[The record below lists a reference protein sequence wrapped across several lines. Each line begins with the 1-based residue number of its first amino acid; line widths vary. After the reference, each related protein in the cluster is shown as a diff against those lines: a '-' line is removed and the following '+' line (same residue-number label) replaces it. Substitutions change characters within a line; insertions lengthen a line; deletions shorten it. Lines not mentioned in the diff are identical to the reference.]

1 MQQRQQTGGRGRAY
15 IFLGVSVVAAALAV
29 FLVVQ
34 LLRRAENQL
43 AEASK
48 PQETVDVVVAARN
61 LYMGLPIGEDD
72 VAVVK
77 LVPEIVP
84 ADVTFTSKDAVMGRI
99 PKERVLAQE
108 ILRAE
113 RLARAE
119 SGVGLNA
126 LITPGKRAVS
136 IAVKAEEAVA
146 GFIQPLNY
154 VDVIVV
160 IKPDDKE
167 AVNSRAVSKILLQG
181 IKVLAIGDSMQGNY
195 GDETEKGDAKGKKA
209 TTKKKQQSKSAG
221 VVKGKRTV
229 TLEVTPEEA
238 EQIALAQAK
247 GDIVLALRADIDI
260 NQITTNGKRVDSL
273 IGLDDPEAAPPSP
286 IKPRTGG
293 RTSRPTKPTTEAP
306 AVGAEVIQGDDK
318 TDYTVGEDGR
328 VIEEGRRGR
337 R

>member
-15 IFLGVSVVAAALAV
+15 LFLGVSVVAAALAV

-43 AEASK
+43 EEASK
-48 PQETVDVVVAARN
+48 PQETVDVVVATRN

-84 ADVTFTSKDAVMGRI
+84 ADVTFTSKDAVLGRI

-113 RLARAE
+113 RLARRE

-126 LITPGKRAVS
+126 LILPGKRAVS

-160 IKPDDKE
+160 IKPDDKD
-167 AVNSRAVSKILLQG
+167 ALNTRAVSKILLQG
-181 IKVLAIGDSMQGNY
+181 IKVLAIGDSLNGNY
-195 GDETEKGDAKGKKA
+195 GDEEVKGSEKGS
-209 TTKKKQQSKSAG
+209 KKKSKPTKNTG

-229 TLEVTPEEA
+229 TLEVTPGEA
-238 EQIALAQAK
+238 EQLALAQAK
-247 GDIVLALRADIDI
+247 GEIVLALRADIDI
-260 NQITTNGKRVDSL
+260 NRVEENGVIVDEL
-273 IGLDDPEAAPPSP
+273 IGLDRRVTPPGPMKST
-286 IKPRTGG
+286 RG
-293 RTSRPTKPTTEAP
+293 TSSKSTKPDPVNTTEAQ
-306 AVGAEVIQGDDK
+306 VIQGSS
-318 TDYTVGEDGR
+318 TTGYTVGEDGK
-328 VIEEGRRGR
+328 VIEDKGRKGR
-337 R
+337 

>member
-15 IFLGVSVVAAALAV
+15 LFLGVSVVAAALAV

-34 LLRRAENQL
+34 LLRRAETQL
-43 AEASK
+43 EEASK
-48 PQETVDVVVAARN
+48 PQETVDVVVATRN

-84 ADVTFTSKDAVMGRI
+84 ADVTYTSKDAVLGRI

-113 RLARAE
+113 RLARRE

-126 LITPGKRAVS
+126 LILPGKRAVS

-160 IKPDDKE
+160 IKPDDKD
-167 AVNSRAVSKILLQG
+167 ALNTRAVSKILLQG
-181 IKVLAIGDSMQGNY
+181 IKVLAIGDSLNGNY
-195 GDETEKGDAKGKKA
+195 GDEEEKGAEKGAKS
-209 TTKKKQQSKSAG
+209 KKKKPTKNTG

-229 TLEVTPEEA
+229 TLEVTPGEA
-238 EQIALAQAK
+238 EQLALAQAK

-260 NQITTNGKRVDSL
+260 NRVEENGVIVDEL
-273 IGLDDPEAAPPSP
+273 IGLDRNVAPPSP
-286 IKPRTGG
+286 MKSTRGKTNGGSKKPD
-293 RTSRPTKPTTEAP
+293 PVTTEAQ
-306 AVGAEVIQGDDK
+306 VIQGSS
-318 TDYTVGEDGR
+318 TTGYTVGEDGK
-328 VIEEGRRGR
+328 VIEEKGRKGR
-337 R
+337 

>member
-15 IFLGVSVVAAALAV
+15 LFLGVSVVAAALAV

-34 LLRRAENQL
+34 LLRRAETQL
-43 AEASK
+43 EEASK
-48 PQETVDVVVAARN
+48 PQETVDVVVATRN

-84 ADVTFTSKDAVMGRI
+84 ADVTYTSKDAVLGRI

-113 RLARAE
+113 RLARRE

-126 LITPGKRAVS
+126 LILPGKRAVS

-160 IKPDDKE
+160 IKPDDKD
-167 AVNSRAVSKILLQG
+167 ALNTRAVSKILLQG
-181 IKVLAIGDSMQGNY
+181 IKVLAIGDSLNGNY
-195 GDETEKGDAKGKKA
+195 GDEEDKGAEKGAKS
-209 TTKKKQQSKSAG
+209 KKKQPNKNTG

-229 TLEVTPEEA
+229 TLEVTPGEA
-238 EQIALAQAK
+238 EQLALAQAK

-260 NQITTNGKRVDSL
+260 NRVEENGVIVDEL
-273 IGLDDPEAAPPSP
+273 IGLDRRIAPPSP
-286 IKPRTGG
+286 MKSTRGKTGSGSKKPD
-293 RTSRPTKPTTEAP
+293 PVTTEAQ
-306 AVGAEVIQGDDK
+306 VIQGSS
-318 TDYTVGEDGR
+318 TTGYTVGEDGK
-328 VIEEGRRGR
+328 VIEEKGRKGR
-337 R
+337 

>member
-15 IFLGVSVVAAALAV
+15 LFLGVSVVAAALAV

-43 AEASK
+43 EEASK
-48 PQETVDVVVAARN
+48 PQETVDVVVATRN

-84 ADVTFTSKDAVMGRI
+84 ADVTFTSKDAVLGRI

-113 RLARAE
+113 RLARRE

-126 LITPGKRAVS
+126 LILPGKRAVS

-160 IKPDDKE
+160 IKPDDKD
-167 AVNSRAVSKILLQG
+167 ALNTRAVSKILLQG
-181 IKVLAIGDSMQGNY
+181 IKVLAIGDSLNGNY
-195 GDETEKGDAKGKKA
+195 GDEEEKGSEKGA
-209 TTKKKQQSKSAG
+209 KKKNKPTKNTG

-229 TLEVTPEEA
+229 TLEVTPGEA
-238 EQIALAQAK
+238 EQLALAQAK
-247 GDIVLALRADIDI
+247 GEIVLALRADIDI
-260 NQITTNGKRVDSL
+260 NRVEENGVIVDEL
-273 IGLDDPEAAPPSP
+273 IGLDRRVAPPSP
-286 IKPRTGG
+286 MKSTRGSKGSSGPKTPD
-293 RTSRPTKPTTEAP
+293 TVTTEAQ
-306 AVGAEVIQGDDK
+306 VIQGSS
-318 TDYTVGEDGR
+318 TTGYTVGEDGK
-328 VIEEGRRGR
+328 VIEDKGRKGR
-337 R
+337 

>member
-15 IFLGVSVVAAALAV
+15 LFLGVSVVAAALAV

-43 AEASK
+43 EEASK
-48 PQETVDVVVAARN
+48 PQETVDVVVATRN

-84 ADVTFTSKDAVMGRI
+84 ADVTFTSKDAVLGRI

-113 RLARAE
+113 RLARRE

-126 LITPGKRAVS
+126 LILPGKRAIS

-160 IKPDDKE
+160 IKPDDKD
-167 AVNSRAVSKILLQG
+167 ALNTRAVSKILLQG
-181 IKVLAIGDSMQGNY
+181 IKVLAIGDSLNGNY
-195 GDETEKGDAKGKKA
+195 GDEEVKGSEKGAKAKK
-209 TTKKKQQSKSAG
+209 TKPAKNTG

-229 TLEVTPEEA
+229 TLEVTPGEA
-238 EQIALAQAK
+238 EQLALAQAK
-247 GDIVLALRADIDI
+247 GEVVLALRADIDI
-260 NQITTNGKRVDSL
+260 NRVEENGVIVDEL
-273 IGLDDPEAAPPSP
+273 IGLDRREAAPPSP
-286 IKPRTGG
+286 MKSTRSGGNSGSKKPD
-293 RTSRPTKPTTEAP
+293 PATTEAQ
-306 AVGAEVIQGDDK
+306 VIQGSS
-318 TDYTVGEDGR
+318 TTGYTVGEDGK
-328 VIEEGRRGR
+328 VIEDKGRKGR
-337 R
+337 

>member
-15 IFLGVSVVAAALAV
+15 LFLGVSVVAAALAV

-43 AEASK
+43 EEASK
-48 PQETVDVVVAARN
+48 PQETVDVVVATRN

-84 ADVTFTSKDAVMGRI
+84 ADVTFTSKDAVLGRI

-113 RLARAE
+113 RLARRE

-126 LITPGKRAVS
+126 LILPGKRAVS

-160 IKPDDKE
+160 IKPDDKD
-167 AVNSRAVSKILLQG
+167 ALNTRAVSKILLQG
-181 IKVLAIGDSMQGNY
+181 IKVLAIGDSLNGNY
-195 GDETEKGDAKGKKA
+195 GDEQEKGSEKGAK
-209 TTKKKQQSKSAG
+209 TKKTKPSKNTG
-221 VVKGKRTV
+221 VVKGKRTI
-229 TLEVTPEEA
+229 TLEVTPGEA
-238 EQIALAQAK
+238 EQLALAQAK
-247 GDIVLALRADIDI
+247 GEIVLALRADIDI
-260 NQITTNGKRVDSL
+260 NRVEENGVIVDEL
-273 IGLDDPEAAPPSP
+273 IGLERNTAPPSP
-286 IKPRTGG
+286 MKSTRGRSSGNSKPDAT
-293 RTSRPTKPTTEAP
+293 PTTEAQ
-306 AVGAEVIQGDDK
+306 VIQGSN
-318 TDYTVGEDGR
+318 TTGYTVGEDGK
-328 VIEEGRRGR
+328 VSEDKGRKGR
-337 R
+337 

>member
-15 IFLGVSVVAAALAV
+15 LFLGVSVVAAALAV

-43 AEASK
+43 EEASK
-48 PQETVDVVVAARN
+48 PQETVDVVVATRN

-84 ADVTFTSKDAVMGRI
+84 ADVTFTSKDAVLGRI

-108 ILRAE
+108 ILRTE
-113 RLARAE
+113 RLARRE

-126 LITPGKRAVS
+126 LILPGKRAVS

-160 IKPDDKE
+160 IKPDDKD
-167 AVNSRAVSKILLQG
+167 ALNTRAVSKILLQG
-181 IKVLAIGDSMQGNY
+181 IKVLAIGDSLNGNY
-195 GDETEKGDAKGKKA
+195 GDEQEKGAEKGAKAKKRKP
-209 TTKKKQQSKSAG
+209 TKNTG
-221 VVKGKRTV
+221 VVKGKRTI
-229 TLEVTPEEA
+229 TLEVTPGEA
-238 EQIALAQAK
+238 EQLALAQAK
-247 GDIVLALRADIDI
+247 GEIVLALRADIDI
-260 NQITTNGKRVDSL
+260 NRVEENGVIVDEL
-273 IGLDDPEAAPPSP
+273 IGLERYKTPPSP
-286 IKPRTGG
+286 MKSTRGNGNSNSTAIAA
-293 RTSRPTKPTTEAP
+293 PTN
-306 AVGAEVIQGDDK
+306 GAQVIQGSS
-318 TDYTVGEDGR
+318 TTGYTVGEDGK
-328 VIEEGRRGR
+328 VIEDKGRKGR
-337 R
+337 